1 MVAVP
6 RHMSPPPPR
15 LPQRDPSGLI
25 VRSMPSIAAVPTTF
39 RATIDAS
46 SAFVVLRGESGD
58 LQMCA
63 QMDRRADDTWEL
75 TLRLRPGRYRY
86 RYYAIHDSV
95 TTYVSPAD
103 VDSKPVRMRGLD
115 AMLVIQNGD

>member
-1 MVAVP
+1 MVEAA
-6 RHMSPPPPR
+6 RQTSS
-15 LPQRDPSGLI
+15 PQRSSSGLV
-25 VRSMPSIAAVPTTF
+25 VRAMPSVAAVPTTF

-46 SAFVVLRGESGD
+46 SAFVVVRGESDD
-58 LQMCA
+58 LQVCA
-63 QMDRRADDTWEL
+63 QMDRRADHTWEL